1 MAADFSRV
9 RMDALADLTGV
20 ELKQGGVLL
29 DADFNEG
36 VAIVDRRLRA
46 LASDVLG
53 RATYSQTTPDAFLL
67 TPAGSGF
74 TIGRGRMYVDGL
86 LAENHGLADPA
97 QREFDPLLAETRYT
111 QQPAYAQQPWLQ
123 PPPALPTT
131 GRHLCYLDVWERELT
146 HLEQPALVEPAVG
159 VETSSRRQIVWQ
171 VRVLADEAP
180 ASVTCASPD
189 ADIPGWA
196 ALIAPSTG
204 RLSTGTFDVA
214 GVPDPCELPPSGGY
228 TGLENQLYR
237 VEIHDPGQPGGTA
250 TFKWSRDNGCI
261 ASRVAAVVAPGE
273 LELQSL
279 GRDDVQRFRIGDWV
293 EVLSDA
299 RELAQTTGVM
309 RRIADIDEALRRIRF
324 APDLAAGLLT
334 EPGLR
339 VRRWDQAGKVWRTG
353 PAGSVV
359 EVQDLDAP
367 AATGLVAVPA
377 ATTTLLLENGVT
389 VRFSSV
395 GAKGFKA
402 GDWWVFAA
410 RTADASVQILDAE
423 PPRGVHHHFARLGF
437 WDIAAGTLSD
447 CRGRWPPAGGHDCS
461 CTACVTPESHAD
473 GSFTI
478 QDAIDQ
484 VRQAGGGTV
493 CLAIGPYA
501 LRSPLD
507 LANVVSLRLRGQ
519 GPGTVLVAAG
529 SALAIR
535 DALGVAVE
543 QMTVIAAGAGSA
555 ITARGV
561 LGLALTDLVVAVL
574 AANVDLPPAAIALS
588 GAVAGARIARS
599 LLLAPDGVRALEGRD
614 DNAANFLL
622 TAALTIEDNL
632 LWCTRSAVSLA
643 GPVLHLLATRVE
655 RNQVL
660 GCRQTAL
667 VLTGFGAPN
676 SAMRIAAN
684 HVQVP
689 AGGVACGSDGCWIGD
704 NKLVATDA
712 TLPSI
717 GIELRAGLDPTG
729 ADQAQ
734 LLANQIAGC
743 TTAAILVAS
752 PVRQLICKLNIVERC
767 ANGLLMGEDAEGGAV
782 AIENNQFDDIG
793 PQASTDAATL
803 TVGILLSRV
812 EAATVAGN
820 ALSRVGTRAIG
831 GGIRAAL
838 MAFGVVRLR
847 AQGNRITALAPPGDF
862 GGLAA
867 GVLSSGAYTQLDLL
881 HNEIDRDVDP
891 ASQPRSGAPWAAV
904 YVTGGTAAANVTGA
918 PNNFAAGPAVNTAT
932 TTAGFAQ
939 RFGTRRV
946 LPVDGGSS
954 VVFDGNRAFVAAAAA
969 RADGGAAAVLGNV
982 FAAASALPLVLLQA
996 ERECLFSDNRCEHV
1010 GSSGGFAAVM
1020 LATQVAILSANRV
1033 RNNTDVA
1040 IDVFGAR
1047 TVAAVANITTG
1058 TIRTPGGLPAAMQ
1071 PLNLRA

>member
-46 LASDVLG
+46 LASDILG
-53 RATYSQTTPDAFLL
+53 RATHSQTTPDAFLL
-67 TPAGSGF
+67 TPSGSSF

-86 LAENHGLADPA
+86 LAENHGRADPA
-97 QREFDPLLAETRYT
+97 QREFDPLLAETRFT
-111 QQPAYAQQPWLQ
+111 QQPTYEQQPWLQ
-123 PPPALPTT
+123 PPPALPTS
-131 GRHLCYLDVWERELT
+131 GRHLCFLDVWERELT

-159 VETSSRRQIVWQ
+159 VETSSRRQVVWQ

-180 ASVTCASPD
+180 PDVGCSTPD
-189 ADIPGWA
+189 ADVPGWA
-196 ALIAPSTG
+196 AHIAPSSG
-204 RLSTGTFDVA
+204 RLSTGTFEVA
-214 GVPDPCELPPSGGY
+214 GVPDPCELPPTGGY

-237 VEIHDPGQPGGTA
+237 VEIHDAGQPGGTA

-261 ASRVAAVVAPGE
+261 ASRVAAVVGAGE

-279 GRDDVQRFRIGDWV
+279 GRDDVQRFAIGHWV

-299 RELAQTTGVM
+299 RELAQTAGVM
-309 RRIADIDEALRRIRF
+309 RRITDIDEALRRIRF
-324 APDLAAGLLT
+324 ASDLPADLLA

-339 VRRWDQAGKVWRTG
+339 VRRWDQAGKVYRTG

-377 ATTTLLLENGVT
+377 GTTTLLLENGVT
-389 VRFSSV
+389 VRFTSV
-395 GAKGFKA
+395 GTKGFKA

-410 RTADASVQILDAE
+410 RTADASVEVLDAE
-423 PPRGVHHHFARLGF
+423 PPRGIHHHYARLGF
-437 WDIAAGTLSD
+437 WDLAAGTLSD
-447 CRGRWPPAGGHDCS
+447 CRGRWPPAAGHDCS

-478 QDAIDQ
+478 QDAVDQ

-493 CLAIGPYA
+493 CLAIGQYA
-501 LRSPLD
+501 LRAPLD

-535 DALGVAVE
+535 DAMGVAVE
-543 QMTVIAAGAGSA
+543 QMTVIAAGAAGSA

-574 AANVDLPPAAIALS
+574 AANLDLPPAAIALS
-588 GAVAGARIARS
+588 GAVAGVRIADN

-614 DNAANFLL
+614 DNAASFLL
-622 TAALTIEDNL
+622 TAALAIEDNL
-632 LWCTRSAVSLA
+632 LWCTRSAVSLD

-667 VLTGFGAPN
+667 VLTGFGAPA
-676 SAMRIAAN
+676 SSMRIAAN

-689 AGGVACGSDGCWIGD
+689 AGAVACASDGCWIVD

-712 TLPSI
+712 TLPSV

-729 ADQAQ
+729 ADQAH

-743 TTAAILVAS
+743 TTAAILIAS

-767 ANGLLMGEDAEGGAV
+767 ANGLLMADDAEGGAV

-793 PQASTDAATL
+793 PQASTDAAAL
-803 TVGILLSRV
+803 TAGILLARV

-820 ALSRVGTRAIG
+820 ALTRVGTRAVG

-847 AQGNRITALAPPGDF
+847 AQGNRITALAPASDF

-881 HNEIDRDVDP
+881 HNEIDRDLDP
-891 ASQPRSGAPWAAV
+891 ATQPRSAAPWAAV
-904 YVTGGTAAANVTGA
+904 YVTGGTAAATNTTTGFTNA
-918 PNNFAAGPAVNTAT
+918 NPTPNA
-932 TTAGFAQ
+932 TAGFAQ
-939 RFGTRRV
+939 RFGNRRV
-946 LPVDGGSS
+946 LPVDGGASI
-954 VVFDGNRAFVAAAAA
+954 VFDGDRAFVAQAAA
-969 RADGGAAAVLGNV
+969 RADGGAAALLGNV

-1010 GSSGGFAAVM
+1010 GSTGGFAAVM

-1040 IDVFGAR
+1040 IDVLGAR

-1058 TIRTPGGLPAAMQ
+1058 IIRTPGGLPAAMQ

>member
-46 LASDVLG
+46 LASDILG
-53 RATYSQTTPDAFLL
+53 RATHSQTTPDAFLL

-86 LAENHGLADPA
+86 LAENHGLAVPA
-97 QREFDPLLAETRYT
+97 QREFDPLLAETRHS
-111 QQPAYAQQPWLQ
+111 QPPAYEQQPWLR
-123 PPPALPTT
+123 PAPALPAS

-180 ASVTCASPD
+180 PDVTCASPD
-189 ADIPGWA
+189 ADVPGWA
-196 ALIAPSTG
+196 ALIAPSSG
-204 RLSTGTFDVA
+204 RLSTGTFEVA
-214 GVPDPCELPPSGGY
+214 GVPDPCELPPVGGY

-261 ASRVAAVVAPGE
+261 ASRVALVVAPGE

-279 GRDDVQRFRIGDWV
+279 GRDDVQRLRIGDWV
-293 EVLSDA
+293 EVLSDTT
-299 RELAQTTGVM
+299 ELAQAAGEM
-309 RRIADIDEALRRIRF
+309 RRIADIDEAQRRIRL
-324 APDLAAGLLT
+324 AGDLPAALLAG
-334 EPGLR
+334 PGLR
-339 VRRWDQAGKVWRTG
+339 VRRWDQAGKVYRTG

-367 AATGLVAVPA
+367 AATGLVAVPGA
-377 ATTTLLLENGVT
+377 GTTLLLENGIT

-395 GAKGFKA
+395 GSKGFQA

-410 RTADASVQILDAE
+410 RTADASVEILDAE
-423 PPRGVHHHFARLGF
+423 PPRGMHHHYARLGF
-437 WDIAAGTLSD
+437 WDLAAGTISD
-447 CRGRWPPAGGHDCS
+447 CRGRWPPAGGGHDCS
-461 CTACVTPESHAD
+461 CSACVTPQSHAD

-493 CLAIGPYA
+493 CLAIGQYA
-501 LRSPLD
+501 LRAPLD
-507 LANVVSLRLRGQ
+507 LANVASLRLRGQ

-529 SALAIR
+529 GALAIR

-543 QMTVIAAGAGSA
+543 QMTLIAAGSGAA
-555 ITARGV
+555 ITVRGV

-574 AANVDLPPAAIALS
+574 AANVDRPPAAITLA
-588 GAVAGARIARS
+588 GAVAGARIARN
-599 LLLAPDGVRALEGRD
+599 LLLAPDGVRALDERD
-614 DNAANFLL
+614 DDAARFLL
-622 TAALTIEDNL
+622 TAALAIEDNL

-667 VLTGFGAPN
+667 VLTGFGAPG
-676 SAMRIAAN
+676 SSMRVAAN

-689 AGGVACGSDGCWIGD
+689 AGGVACGSDGCWIVD
-704 NKLVATDA
+704 NKLVSTDA
-712 TLPSI
+712 ALPSV
-717 GIELRAGLDPTG
+717 GIELRAGLDATG

-743 TTAAILVAS
+743 TTAAVLIAS
-752 PVRQLICKLNIVERC
+752 PVRQLVCKLNIVERC
-767 ANGLLMGEDAEGGAV
+767 ANGLLMAEDAEGGAV

-793 PQASTDAATL
+793 PQTATDAAAL
-803 TVGILLSRV
+803 AVGILLSRV

-820 ALSRVGTRAIG
+820 ALTRVGVRAVG
-831 GGIRAAL
+831 GGLRAAL
-838 MAFGVVRLR
+838 MALGVARLR
-847 AQGNRITALAPPGDF
+847 AQGNRIVALAPPGGF

-881 HNEIDRDVDP
+881 HNEIDRDADP
-891 ASQPRSGAPWAAV
+891 ATQPDGGVPWAAV
-904 YVTGGTAAANVTGA
+904 YVTGGTANANAAATGFTATNSAPAAN
-918 PNNFAAGPAVNTAT
+918 AA
-932 TTAGFAQ
+932 TAGFAQ

-946 LPVDGGSS
+946 LPVDGGASI
-954 VVFDGNRAFVAAAAA
+954 VFDGDRAFVARAAA

-1010 GSSGGFAAVM
+1010 GSSGFAAVM

-1033 RNNTDVA
+1033 RNRADIA
-1040 IDVFGAR
+1040 IDVLGAR

-1058 TIRTPGGLPAAMQ
+1058 IIRVPGGLPAAME